1 MTQEAIRH
9 ARGSAD
15 YGATWACTLVNEIRH
30 IPRQG
35 AME

>member
-15 YGATWACTLVNEIRH
+15 YSATWACAMVNEIRR
-30 IPRQG
+30 ILQQG